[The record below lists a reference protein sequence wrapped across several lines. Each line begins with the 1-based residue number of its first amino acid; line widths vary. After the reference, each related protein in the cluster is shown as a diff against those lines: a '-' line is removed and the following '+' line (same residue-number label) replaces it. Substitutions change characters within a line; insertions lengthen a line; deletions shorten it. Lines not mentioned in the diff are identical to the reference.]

1 MKIVLL
7 GYMASGK
14 SSIGKIMAKM
24 LNVPFVDLDDL
35 ISEKEKLSIQDIFK
49 IKGEIYFRKKEI
61 EYLNDIL
68 LQKDNFILAV
78 GGGAPCYGSN
88 LSVINNNST
97 SIYLKSSLESIYNR
111 LSDKKNK
118 QKRPLLSEINNQELK
133 EFIAKHLFERSP
145 FYERAHYTIKTD
157 NKSKKE
163 IAQEISS
170 NMQ

>member
-14 SSIGKIMAKM
+14 SSVGKKVAEM
-24 LNVPFVDLDDL
+24 LSVPFVDLDIL

-49 IKGEIYFRKKEI
+49 NKGEIYFRKKEI
-61 EYLNDIL
+61 EYLNDFLIE
-68 LQKDNFILAV
+68 KDNFILAV
-78 GGGAPCYGSN
+78 GGGTPCYGDN
-88 LSVINNNST
+88 MDLINNNSK
-97 SIYLKSSLESIYNR
+97 SIYLKSSIQSIYNK
-111 LSDKKNK
+111 LTNKKNK
-118 QKRPLLSEINNQELK
+118 HKRPLISEINNKDLK

-145 FYERAHYTIKTD
+145 FYEQAHYTVITD

-170 NMQ
+170 DML